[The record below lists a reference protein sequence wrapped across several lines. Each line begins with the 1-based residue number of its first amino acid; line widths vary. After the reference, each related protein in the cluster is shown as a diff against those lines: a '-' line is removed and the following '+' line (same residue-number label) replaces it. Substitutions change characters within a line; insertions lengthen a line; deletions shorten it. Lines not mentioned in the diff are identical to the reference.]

1 MKNEKLV
8 VLLSEFEAAIAK
20 ATDGVMGAAKRSTP
34 KRKRKPRTLAQFMR
48 KLRYAPIQ
56 RFYPTK
62 REAETMT
69 TEQYVEAFL
78 KANHYAV

>member
-8 VLLSEFEAAIAK
+8 VLRSEVRAIAK
-20 ATDGVMGAAKRSTP
+20 ALKGAASAAKRSAP
-34 KRKRKPRTLAQFMR
+34 KRKRKCKDLASFMR
-48 KLRYAPIQ
+48 QMHYKPIQ

-62 REAETMT
+62 REAKTMT

-78 KANHYAV
+78 KANHCAV